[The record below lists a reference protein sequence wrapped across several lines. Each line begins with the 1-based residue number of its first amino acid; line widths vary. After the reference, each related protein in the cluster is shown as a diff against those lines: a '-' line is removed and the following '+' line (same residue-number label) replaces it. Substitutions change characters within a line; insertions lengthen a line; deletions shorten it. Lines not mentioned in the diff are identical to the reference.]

1 LIIGIGH
8 DIADIDRVA
17 AILEKRTGDKFI
29 ERVLAE
35 AERERAATLT
45 GRRLAEFVAGRFAAK
60 EAVVKALGCG
70 IGEIA
75 GLHDIVIGRDE
86 LGKPE
91 VQLSPETV
99 RKLGWKDDYAG
110 SKVTRHVHV
119 TITHDRGLASAFAV
133 AEQLS

>member
-1 LIIGIGH
+1 MIIGIGH

-17 AILEKRTGDKFI
+17 AILEKSMGTKFM
-29 ERVLAE
+29 ERVLAG

-45 GRRLAEFVAGRFAAK
+45 GRRLAEYVAGRFAAK

-70 IGEIA
+70 IGSIA

-91 VQLSPETV
+91 VLLSAATL
-99 RKLGWKDDYAG
+99 RKLGWENDQAG
-110 SKVTRHVHV
+110 SGLARRIHV
-119 TITHDRGLASAFAV
+119 TITHDRGVASAFAV
-133 AEQLS
+133 AEQLG